1 MKHGLFWKIRS
12 FLRFLIYRFRYGA
25 AFKACRN
32 GLVGSDTHLYFS
44 YPDAWVKIG
53 ERMIL
58 GNHIEIISKGK
69 LEIGT
74 NLSMSEYSRIVA
86 HDQISIGNK
95 VTIARFVSILD
106 HDHRCEMKNGIMEM
120 EGYTMA
126 PVQIGNQVWIGDKVT
141 ILAGSE
147 IGSNVIIA
155 ANSVVKGKLD
165 GNAIYGG
172 IPAKKI
178 KNLS

>member
-1 MKHGLFWKIRS
+1 MKHGFIWKIRS
-12 FLRFLIYRFRYGA
+12 FLRFLIYKLRYST
-25 AFKACRN
+25 AFIACN
-32 GLVGSDTHLYFS
+32 KGLVGLDTHLFFS
-44 YPDAWVKIG
+44 YPGAIVNIG
-53 ERMIL
+53 NGLIL
-58 GNHIEIISKGK
+58 GNHIEMISKGK

-86 HDQISIGNK
+86 HQQITIGNK

-106 HDHRCEMKNGIMEM
+106 HDHRFERKNGSIEM

-126 PVQIGNQVWIGDKVT
+126 PVKIGNQVWIGDKVT
-141 ILAGSE
+141 ILAGTE

-155 ANSVVKGKLD
+155 ANSVVRGKLD

-172 IPAKKI
+172 IPAKKL
-178 KNLS
+178 KDL

>member
-1 MKHGLFWKIRS
+1 MKNGLLWKLGS
-12 FLRFLIYRFRYGA
+12 FLRFLIYRLRYINT
-25 AFKACRN
+25 FKACRK
-32 GLVGSDTHLYFS
+32 GLVGNDTHLYFS
-44 YPDAWVKIG
+44 YPGAQVQIG
-53 ERMIL
+53 EGMIL
-58 GNHIEIISKGK
+58 GNHIEIIAKGK

-74 NLSMSEYSRIVA
+74 NLSMSEYSRIVV
-86 HDQISIGNK
+86 HDQISIGKK

-126 PVQIGNQVWIGDKVT
+126 PVKIGDQVWIGDKVT

-172 IPAKKI
+172 IPSKKL
-178 KNLS
+178 KDL